1 MWAAP
6 VPTCPTRGR
15 WRGISRHELRDP
27 LNRLF
32 IRTSMKCRRRAPDS
46 RMKSSYSF
54 DSFLRYSLCLL
65 EIYEWH
71 RKKTRLEKSKSQ
83 RCLSPPARAY
93 SAIQKE
99 KEEKYGRP
107 FVAVTILKKLNTTV
121 KRVWKRRDKKDE
133 QKRETEPTED
143 MLCFVLVACLM
154 NGRLWRSRVSIGERL
169 TSLRYVATRR
179 SLLGIVFHVVFI
191 YERTQAINL
200 RRTRVPL
207 KEKDNIFSTLSL
219 IPQLAFGVNWTVPD
233 IWFHKPPDVVFLAL
247 DLTKTNKWRTSQYKL
262 SPLTIKTHVHTQP
275 LEQINTW
282 RLELFTP
289 EPFRDTSPS
298 YNEHICTVA
307 NHWIVLFWKDIWRSA
322 NACRCH
328 WF

>member
-1 MWAAP
+1 M
-6 VPTCPTRGR
+6 
-15 WRGISRHELRDP
+15 P
-27 LNRLF
+27 LSSSSGLF
-32 IRTSMKCRRRAPDS
+32 CHSKRKRREIWS
-46 RMKSSYSF
+46 
-54 DSFLRYSLCLL
+54 SLCCCDHFK
-65 EIYEWH
+65 EVKYDC
-71 RKKTRLEKSKSQ
+71 EKS
-83 RCLSPPARAY
+83 L
-93 SAIQKE
+93 KE
-99 KEEKYGRP
+99 KRQERRTKKGNGADGGY
-107 FVAVTILKKLNTTV
+107 AVLCTCGV
-121 KRVWKRRDKKDE
+121 FDE
-133 QKRETEPTED
+133 WT
-143 MLCFVLVACLM
+143 
-154 NGRLWRSRVSIGERL
+154 LWRSRVSSGERL

-233 IWFHKPPDVVFLAL
+233 IWFYKPPDVVFLAL